1 MRSVLC
7 NCGCVHATC
16 VWRWQD
22 TLWDQPSPSTI
33 PVSLTE
39 HEWPGFVN
47 HLSGLQLPTSTFCSY
62 IKISPDLPQTNQAI
76 SLPAHR
82 LPLLSYWFLPRKA
95 SIVSI
100 FSSLRQKPWQKQPSF
115 SSVSR
120 VSVCPSWAGG
130 EQGRQKNSHHGG
142 QEAEISEWLA

>member
-39 HEWPGFVN
+39 HEWSGFVN
-47 HLSGLQLPTSTFCSY
+47 HLSGLQLFTSTFCSY
-62 IKISPDLPQTNQAI
+62 IKVSPDLPQTNQAI

-100 FSSLRQKPWQKQPSF
+100 FSSLRQKPWRNSLVSAQSHGCL
-115 SSVSR
+115 SVHHELEVYR
-120 VSVCPSWAGG
+120 AGRKIHIMAAR
-130 EQGRQKNSHHGG
+130 RQRYRND
-142 QEAEISEWLA
+142 